1 MGINQGGN
9 LMLPNRMQ
17 LSRQTEEQLKKLK
30 GYTGI
35 TPNVAARL
43 AFFRSVESEFRY
55 SPERDNKKLD
65 GSLVLDKITWLGET
79 LQTTELVLKM
89 LYPQMAQKDMIKAW
103 AAHVEDGVAALRNYR
118 SLKDLSCAIS
128 TNGS

>member
-1 MGINQGGN
+1 
-9 LMLPNRMQ
+9 MLPNRMV
-17 LSRQTEEQLKKLK
+17 LNRQTEEQLKKLK

-55 SPERDNKKLD
+55 SPERDSKKMD

-79 LQTTELVLKM
+79 LQATELVLKM
-89 LYPQMAQKDMIKAW
+89 LYPQLDQKAMIKAW
-103 AAHVEDGVAALRNYR
+103 AAHVEDGIAALRNYR
-118 SLKDLSCAIS
+118 DLTQLANNI
-128 TNGS
+128 

>member
-1 MGINQGGN
+1 
-9 LMLPNRMQ
+9 MLPNRMI
-17 LSRQTEEQLKKLK
+17 LSRQTEDQLKKLK

-55 SPERDNKKLD
+55 SPERDSKKLD

-89 LYPQMAQKDMIKAW
+89 IYPQMAQKDMNKAW
-103 AAHVEDGVAALRNYR
+103 AAHVEDGIAALRNYR
-118 SLKDLSCAIS
+118 SLKDFAL
-128 TNGS
+128 NL

>member
-1 MGINQGGN
+1 
-9 LMLPNRMQ
+9 MLPNRMQ

-35 TPNVAARL
+35 TPNVASRL

-55 SPERDNKKLD
+55 SPERDTKKLD

-89 LYPQMAQKDMIKAW
+89 LYPNIEQKEAIKAW
-103 AAHVEDGVAALRNYR
+103 AAHVEDGVAGLRNYR
-118 SLKDLSCAIS
+118 GLKDFAQAI
-128 TNGS
+128 

>member
-1 MGINQGGN
+1 
-9 LMLPNRMQ
+9 MLPNRMV

-35 TPNVAARL
+35 TPNIAARL

-55 SPERDNKKLD
+55 SPERDTNKLD

-89 LYPQMAQKDMIKAW
+89 LYPQLEHKAMIKAW

-118 SLKDLSCAIS
+118 NLNQFTMNLL
-128 TNGS
+128 

>member
-1 MGINQGGN
+1 
-9 LMLPNRMQ
+9 MLPNRMQ

-55 SPERDNKKLD
+55 SSERDSKKLD

-79 LQTTELVLKM
+79 LQATELVLKM
-89 LYPQMAQKDMIKAW
+89 LYPQLAQKDIIKAW
-103 AAHVEDGVAALRNYR
+103 AAHVEDGIASVRNHRNLRELLI
-118 SLKDLSCAIS
+118 SL
-128 TNGS
+128 

>member
-1 MGINQGGN
+1 M
-9 LMLPNRMQ
+9 MLPNRMQ

-55 SPERDNKKLD
+55 SPERDSKKLD
-65 GSLVLDKITWLGET
+65 GILVLDKITWLGET

-89 LYPQMAQKDMIKAW
+89 LYPQIAQKDIIKAW
-103 AAHVEDGVAALRNYR
+103 AAHVEDGIAGLRNHR
-118 SLKDLSCAIS
+118 SLINFSHAI
-128 TNGS
+128 

>member
-1 MGINQGGN
+1 
-9 LMLPNRMQ
+9 MLPNRMQ

-35 TPNVAARL
+35 TPNIAARL

-65 GSLVLDKITWLGET
+65 GSLVLDKFTWLGET

-89 LYPQMAQKDMIKAW
+89 LYPELAKKELLKAW
-103 AAHVEDGVAALRNYR
+103 EAHVEDGIAALRNHR
-118 SLKDLSCAIS
+118 NLLNLVQAI
-128 TNGS
+128 

>member
-1 MGINQGGN
+1 
-9 LMLPNRMQ
+9 MLPNRMV
-17 LSRQTEEQLKKLK
+17 LSRQTEDQLKKLK

-35 TPNVAARL
+35 TPNIAARL

-55 SPERDNKKLD
+55 SPERDSKKLD

-103 AAHVEDGVAALRNYR
+103 AAHVEDGIAALRNYR
-118 SLKDLSCAIS
+118 NLKNLVQAL
-128 TNGS
+128 

>member
-1 MGINQGGN
+1 
-9 LMLPNRMQ
+9 MLPNRMQ

-43 AFFRSVESEFRY
+43 AFFRSVESGFRY
-55 SPERDNKKLD
+55 SPDRDSKKLD

-79 LQTTELVLKM
+79 LQTTELMLKM
-89 LYPQMAQKDMIKAW
+89 LYPHMAQKDLIKAW
-103 AAHVEDGVAALRNYR
+103 AAHVEDGIAALRNYR
-118 SLKDLSCAIS
+118 GLKDLVQAF
-128 TNGS
+128 